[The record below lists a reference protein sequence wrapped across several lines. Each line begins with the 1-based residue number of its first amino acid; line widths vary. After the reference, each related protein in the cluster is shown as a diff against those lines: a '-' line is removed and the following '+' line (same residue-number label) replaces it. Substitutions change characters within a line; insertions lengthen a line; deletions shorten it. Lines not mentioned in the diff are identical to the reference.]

1 MAARARMKLLDY
13 CQSGCVNRVSNKQT
27 MRVLS
32 GQCMAKFKDT
42 NLAHT

>member
-1 MAARARMKLLDY
+1 MAIHAVADSQAEEAVL
-13 CQSGCVNRVSNKQT
+13 RVSNKQT